1 MPTVYSKSVTEKWDG
16 NKKEIYLCLSIVESD
31 LVRFPGDKNKV
42 QKRRCTFHEPK
53 VIRIKADPNYLDR
66 LN

>member
-1 MPTVYSKSVTEKWDG
+1 MPTVYSKSVTEKLDD

-42 QKRRCTFHEPK
+42 QKDLGP
-53 VIRIKADPNYLDR
+53 IQMPNFS
-66 LN
+66 

>member
-1 MPTVYSKSVTEKWDG
+1 MPTVYSKSLTEKWEG

-42 QKRRCTFHEPK
+42 QKDLGPVQTLYF
-53 VIRIKADPNYLDR
+53 A
-66 LN
+66 

>member
-1 MPTVYSKSVTEKWDG
+1 MPTVYNKSVTEKWEG

-42 QKRRCTFHEPK
+42 QKDLGPVQTLYFAWAEG
-53 VIRIKADPNYLDR
+53 NS
-66 LN
+66 N

>member
-42 QKRRCTFHEPK
+42 QKRLRPGSDAVLFMS
-53 VIRIKADPNYLDR
+53 RG
-66 LN
+66 